1 MRDTQKLSLA
11 AVCMVVIGIWL
22 CTKGGYTLGISLVS
36 GGIFYFVTSKEEQAE
51 LDTYGVELSDDT
63 EKARDDLFTTAVK
76 DGE

>member
-1 MRDTQKLSLA
+1 MRDIQKLSLA
-11 AVCMVVIGIWL
+11 AICMVVIGIWL
-22 CTKGGYTLGISLVS
+22 CTKNNYTLGISLLA

-63 EKARDDLFTTAVK
+63 EKARDNLFNTAVK

>member
-11 AVCMVVIGIWL
+11 AICMVVVGIWL
-22 CTKGGYTLGISLVS
+22 CTKNNYTLGISLLA

-63 EKARDDLFTTAVK
+63 ESARDNLFTTAVK